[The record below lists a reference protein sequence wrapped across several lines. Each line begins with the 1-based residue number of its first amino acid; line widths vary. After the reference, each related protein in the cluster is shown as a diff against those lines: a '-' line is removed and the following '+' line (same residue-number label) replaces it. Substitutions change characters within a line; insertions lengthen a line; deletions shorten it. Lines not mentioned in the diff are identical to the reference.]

1 MGPLLPGGW
10 GITPFSDEL
19 LLLSGSKMA
28 ELRCA
33 SMQAGGVGLTD
44 AEASMT
50 VPGMQSDLRS
60 HAGRPGLLGL
70 WPQRHPQIASFDKFA
85 RVCICW

>member
-10 GITPFSDEL
+10 GITPLLRCPFPDEL

-50 VPGMQSDLRS
+50 IPGMQPDLRS
-60 HAGRPGLLGL
+60 HAGRPGLLDF
-70 WPQRHPQIASFDKFA
+70 WPQRHPPDRIF
-85 RVCICW
+85 